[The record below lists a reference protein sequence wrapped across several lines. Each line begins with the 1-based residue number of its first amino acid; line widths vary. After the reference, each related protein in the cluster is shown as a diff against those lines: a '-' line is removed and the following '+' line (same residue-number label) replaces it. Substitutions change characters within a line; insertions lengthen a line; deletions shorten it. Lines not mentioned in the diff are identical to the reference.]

1 MVARSGGFSWAYYSA
16 PIGKF
21 LQDGDGC
28 LAALAKYGAAAGSV
42 EGAQMEAW
50 EKQIECLQRALAG
63 MEGRILFEFVVPR
76 IGSRIDVVLL
86 LEQAVVVVEFKV
98 GTDGG
103 REAGNEGY
111 RQVWDYG
118 LDLKNFHRGSHDLEI
133 VPVLVTGKGRA
144 WNGKMTERAEDGVY
158 GSKVR
163 QSF

>member
-1 MVARSGGFSWAYYSA
+1 MVARAGGFSWAYYSA

-28 LAALAKYGAAAGSV
+28 LAALAKYGAAAGLI
-42 EGAQMEAW
+42 EGPQMGAW
-50 EKQIECLQRALAG
+50 EKQIEYLQRALAG

-111 RQVWDYG
+111 RQVWD
-118 LDLKNFHRGSHDLEI
+118 
-133 VPVLVTGKGRA
+133 
-144 WNGKMTERAEDGVY
+144 
-158 GSKVR
+158 
-163 QSF
+163 